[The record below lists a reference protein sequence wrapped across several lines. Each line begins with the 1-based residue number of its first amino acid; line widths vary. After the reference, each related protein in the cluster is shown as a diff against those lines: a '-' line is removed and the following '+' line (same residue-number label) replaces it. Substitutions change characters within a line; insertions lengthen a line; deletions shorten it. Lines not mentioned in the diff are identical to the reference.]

1 MSVVG
6 MAGMGE
12 RGSASL
18 SRCHI
23 ADALR
28 VRQITQKSR
37 CGAWNCDVCRLYF
50 ALSSARP
57 ALALASAA
65 ALHFA
70 AVMVAFAQ
78 ANQMRCSVQVEV
90 NAAPHARSVQPGD
103 ERNRDAGSACAWN
116 RAAHP
121 N

>member
-28 VRQITQKSR
+28 VRQITQKRR
-37 CGAWNCDVCRLYF
+37 CSAWNCDVCRLYF

-57 ALALASAA
+57 ALASAA

-70 AVMVAFAQ
+70 SVMVAFAKT
-78 ANQMRCSVQVEV
+78 VET
-90 NAAPHARSVQPGD
+90 QD
-103 ERNRDAGSACAWN
+103 LAC
-116 RAAHP
+116 R
-121 N
+121 